1 MRFYSTNRNSPDVSL
16 REAVFRGLP
25 PDNGLY
31 MPQHIPALPKQFF
44 DRLPQLSL
52 KEAGIEV
59 SKALLGD
66 DIDAASLESIVS
78 EALDFPTP
86 VVRLDTHTSVQEL
99 FHGPTLAFKDV
110 GARFM
115 ARLMGHF
122 LQGEDTQLHILVAT
136 SGDTGSAVAQG
147 FLGVEGIHVTILY
160 PKGKVSHIQEQQLT
174 TNGQNITAL
183 EIEGTFDDCQAMVK
197 QAFLDEELQG
207 KLRLTSANSINVS
220 RLIPQSFYYFYAA
233 GQTGWKEPLTFI
245 TPSGNFGNLC
255 GGLLAAKMGL
265 PISHFVAATNANAVF
280 PEYIRTGDYQPKPS
294 VRTIANAMDVGNPS
308 NFARLQELFDKD
320 HQKVIAHISSTSVK
334 DNIIRETIHEASEKY
349 GYVLCPH
356 TATAYKAWEDLGD
369 KLGGQGI
376 VLSTAHPC
384 KFGDV
389 VEPILNKKVAI
400 PDRLKAIVNREK
412 QAISMPA
419 SFAALKEHLLN

>member
-1 MRFYSTNRNSPDVSL
+1 MPFYSTNQNSPVVSL

-31 MPQHIPALPKQFF
+31 MPTEIPVLPESFF
-44 DRLPQLSL
+44 KDLPQLSL
-52 KEAGIEV
+52 KEAGVEV

-66 DIDAASLESIVS
+66 EVDATSLETIVS
-78 EALDFPTP
+78 DALDFPTP
-86 VVRLDTHTSVQEL
+86 VIRLDESTSVLEL

-122 LQGEDTQLHILVAT
+122 LEKEEKELHILVAT

-183 EIEGTFDDCQAMVK
+183 EIDGTFDDCQAMVK
-197 QAFLDEELQG
+197 QAFLDTELNQ

-220 RLIPQSFYYFYAA
+220 RLIPQSFYYFFAA
-233 GQTGWKEPLTFI
+233 GQVGWEEPLTFI

-265 PISHFVAATNANAVF
+265 PVSHFIAATNANAVF
-280 PEYIRTGDYQPKPS
+280 PEYIRTGEYLPQPS
-294 VRTIANAMDVGNPS
+294 VRTVANAMDVGKPS

-320 HQKVIAHISSTSVK
+320 YEKVVKHVSSTSVK
-334 DNIIRETIHEASEKY
+334 DNTIREVIAAVHQKHD
-349 GYVLCPH
+349 YVLCPH
-356 TATAYKAWEDLGD
+356 TATGYKAWTDLGPA
-369 KLGGQGI
+369 LGGQGVI
-376 VLSTAHPC
+376 LSTAHPC

-389 VEPILNKKVAI
+389 VNPIIEQEVAI
-400 PDRLKAIVNREK
+400 PERLQAIVDRKK
-412 QAISMPA
+412 QAIELPSDYATFKNYLM
-419 SFAALKEHLLN
+419 S